1 MGPMRL
7 LTPRPLQ
14 SLAARIGVFVFA
26 ATLTSALAVAGTS
39 AYGVR
44 AFLRS
49 KIEQKIPA
57 SLSQVHDRMD
67 LWYAQRSFDVEVF
80 ARSATVVDGLS
91 RLAGRTRARERAEVE
106 QYLRYVLESL
116 PQYPALFVLGADG
129 AVAVAVGAPMA
140 LSPQTLRALAAT
152 SATSISPV
160 LTGTDGSR
168 FQAVSSPVRG
178 AHERVVATL
187 HALLPVAVVE
197 KQLADSVPDATVR
210 TLVFDAEGRFV
221 LAARS
226 LARAP
231 GELPAGLAAAGHAEL
246 RDYVASDGI
255 RVVGSKLP
263 FPRLGW
269 TLVVEEDYET
279 AFAPIASILGRN
291 LTLNLAIV
299 GVLSALAFAFAA
311 FVVRPLRALTEVAI
325 RLRDG
330 EPGVELPAAIGND
343 EVGIL
348 TRSFGEMVESLAR
361 ARESLEQLATTDGL
375 TGIHNHRFF
384 QDRLTQEV
392 ERSER
397 DGTPLALLLVDI
409 DDFKGLNDRHGHTAG
424 DTVLVQLARVLVGEA
439 GPANVVARYGGEE
452 FAILAPG
459 ADTDEAVRLAEQ
471 IRLAVGGRR
480 FEVPPDGDAV
490 STSVSIGVAS
500 HVGDRA
506 SFFLEADRALY
517 SAKGAG
523 KDCVV
528 VAQR

>member
-1 MGPMRL
+1 VRL

-57 SLSQVHDRMD
+57 SVSQVRDRMD

-80 ARSATVVDGLS
+80 ARSSTVVDGLS
-91 RLAGRTRARERAEVE
+91 RLAGRTGARERAEVE
-106 QYLRYVLESL
+106 QYLRYVLGSL
-116 PQYPALFVLGADG
+116 PQYTALFVLDANG
-129 AVAVAVGAPMA
+129 AVAVAVGAPVA
-140 LSPQTLRALAAT
+140 LDPKTLRTLGAT
-152 SATSISPV
+152 PATAVSPV
-160 LTGTDGSR
+160 IRGSDGSR
-168 FQAVSSPVRG
+168 FQAVSSPVRAG
-178 AHERVVATL
+178 EERVVATL
-187 HALLPVAVVE
+187 HALLPVALVE
-197 KQLADSVPDATVR
+197 KQLTDSISDATAR
-210 TLVFDAEGRFV
+210 TFVFDADGRFV
-221 LAARS
+221 LASHGPSSPPA
-226 LARAP
+226 
-231 GELPAGLAAAGHAEL
+231 ELPRALAAAGHTEL
-246 RDYVASDGI
+246 RDYVAADGL
-255 RVVGSKLP
+255 RVIGSKLP

-269 TLVVEEDYET
+269 TLVIEEDYES

-291 LTLNLAIV
+291 LTLNLFIV
-299 GVLSALAFAFAA
+299 GVLSALAFGFAA
-311 FVVRPLRALTEVAI
+311 LVVQPLRALTEVAI

-330 EPGVELPAAIGND
+330 EPGVQVPAASSND

-361 ARESLEQLATTDGL
+361 ARENLEQAAVTDGL

-397 DGTPLALLLVDI
+397 DGTSLALMLVDI
-409 DDFKGLNDRHGHTAG
+409 DDFKALNDRHGHAAG
-424 DTVLVQLARVLVGEA
+424 DAVLVELAQVLIEEA
-439 GPANVVARYGGEE
+439 GPQNVVARYGGEE

-459 ADTDEAVRLAEQ
+459 ADTDEAWRLAEQ
-471 IRLAVGGRR
+471 IRMAVNGRR
-480 FEVPPDGDAV
+480 FEVPPDGRAV
-490 STSVSIGVAS
+490 ATSVSIGVAS
-500 HVGDRA
+500 HRGDRA

-528 VAQR
+528 FAQR

>member
-1 MGPMRL
+1 LR
-7 LTPRPLQ
+7 PRPLQ

-26 ATLTSALAVAGTS
+26 ASLTSALAVAGTS

-57 SLSQVHDRMD
+57 SLSQVRDRMD

-80 ARSATVVDGLS
+80 ARSAIVVDGLP
-91 RLAGRTRARERAEVE
+91 RIAGRKATRDRAEVE
-106 QYLRYVLESL
+106 QYLGYVLASL
-116 PQYPALFVLGADG
+116 PQYPAIFALDASG
-129 AVAVAVGAPMA
+129 AVAVAVGADVAP
-140 LSPQTLRALAAT
+140 PPERLRALAAVR
-152 SATSISPV
+152 ATAISDV
-160 LTGTDGSR
+160 FTGSDGSR
-168 FQAVSSPVRG
+168 YQAVSSPVHG
-178 AHERVVATL
+178 SGERVVATL
-187 HALLPVAVVE
+187 HALLPVAVVSR
-197 KQLADSVPDATVR
+197 QLAESQPDAMGR
-210 TLVFDAEGRFV
+210 TLVFDSAGRFV
-221 LAARS
+221 LASDGHPAAPNELPRS
-226 LARAP
+226 LAD
-231 GELPAGLAAAGHAEL
+231 AGHAEL
-246 RDYVASDGI
+246 RDYVAADGVH
-255 RVVGSKLP
+255 VVGSKLP

-291 LTLNLAIV
+291 LTLNLVIV
-299 GVLSALAFAFAA
+299 AVLSALAFGFAA
-311 FVVRPLRALTEVAI
+311 YVVRPLSALTEVAI

-330 EPGVELPAAIGND
+330 EPGVELPEAAGND
-343 EVGIL
+343 ELAIL

-361 ARESLEQLATTDGL
+361 ARLSLEELATTDGL
-375 TGIHNHRFF
+375 TGIYNHRFF

-397 DGTPLALLLVDI
+397 DGTALALLLVDI
-409 DDFKGLNDRHGHTAG
+409 DDFKALNDRHGHAAG
-424 DTVLVQLARVLVGEA
+424 DAVLVQLAAVLVEEA
-439 GPANVVARYGGEE
+439 GADNLVARYGGEE

-459 ADTDEAVRLAEQ
+459 ADSDEAVRLAEQ
-471 IRLAVGGRR
+471 IRLAVNRRR

-490 STSVSIGVAS
+490 TTSVSIGVAS

>member
-1 MGPMRL
+1 L

-14 SLAARIGVFVFA
+14 SLAARIGVFVFVA
-26 ATLTSALAVAGTS
+26 SLTSAFAVAGTS

-57 SLSQVHDRMD
+57 TLLQLRDRMD
-67 LWYAQRSFDVEVF
+67 LWYAQRAFDVEVF
-80 ARSATVVDGLS
+80 ARSATVVDGVS
-91 RLAGRTRARERAEVE
+91 RLAGPKGARGRAQVE
-106 QYLRYVLESL
+106 QYLRYVLDSL
-116 PQYPALFVLGADG
+116 PQYPAIFVLDAEG
-129 AVAVAVGAPMA
+129 AVALAVGAPVA
-140 LSPQTLRALAAT
+140 LPPETLRALAAT
-152 SATSISPV
+152 QETAISRV
-160 LTGTDGSR
+160 IADTAGVR

-178 AHERVVATL
+178 EGERVLATL
-187 HALLPVAVVE
+187 HALMPVTVVE
-197 KQLADSVPDATVR
+197 QQLTDAVRDATAR

-221 LAARS
+221 LATGGS
-226 LARAP
+226 ERASA
-231 GELPAGLAAAGHAEL
+231 ELPASLAAAGHTEL
-246 RDYVASDGI
+246 RDYVASDGVH
-255 RVVGSKLP
+255 VVGSKLA

-291 LTLNLAIV
+291 LTLNLVIV
-299 GVLSALAFAFAA
+299 GVLSALAFGFAA
-311 FVVRPLRALTEVAI
+311 YVVRPLRALTEVAI

-330 EPGVELPAAIGND
+330 EPGALVPAASSHD

-348 TRSFGEMVESLAR
+348 TRTFGEMVESLAR

-375 TGIHNHRFF
+375 TGIYNHRFF

-392 ERSER
+392 ERSEQY
-397 DGTPLALLLVDI
+397 GSPLALLLVDI
-409 DDFKGLNDRHGHTAG
+409 DDFKALNDRHGHAAG
-424 DTVLVQLARVLVGEA
+424 DAVLVQLASVLVVEA
-439 GPANVVARYGGEE
+439 GARNVVARYGGEE

-459 ADTDEAVRLAEQ
+459 ADTEEAVRIGEQ
-471 IRLAVGGRR
+471 IRIAVNARR
-480 FEVPPDGDAV
+480 FEVPPDGHAV
-490 STSVSIGVAS
+490 SATVSIGVAS
-500 HVGDRA
+500 HMGDRA